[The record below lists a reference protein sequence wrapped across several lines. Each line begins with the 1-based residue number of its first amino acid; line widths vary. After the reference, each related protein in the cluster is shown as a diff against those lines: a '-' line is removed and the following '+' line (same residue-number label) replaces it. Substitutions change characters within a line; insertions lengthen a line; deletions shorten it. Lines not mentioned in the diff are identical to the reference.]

1 VKGAKNLFKWRK
13 FMPDDKNPWENRGKK
28 PSELDELIQQGLK
41 KLFNIKKG
49 KQPPSGGDGDNIKP
63 PSGIGFGMIFL
74 ILVVVFFGFQSFYQ
88 IQPNEQGVIL
98 RFGKFHHTSGPG
110 LNFLIPV
117 IETVKKVDVESIRKE
132 EFGYRQNVSRNYTQ
146 SSNALDLES
155 LMITADKN
163 VIQLNWVVQYKIRDP
178 EHFLFNIRNPRAAVR
193 DISESVIRR
202 LVGNRD
208 FNYVL
213 ETREELAEATLKE
226 MQDVLDSFVSGIQL
240 VVVQLQDLN
249 PPDPVRP
256 SFNEVNEAE
265 QDKIRLG
272 NEAQKQAN
280 TEIPKAQGT
289 AKKTVEEA
297 LGYSIQRINNA
308 KGDVARFNSIYKQY
322 VNAKEVTRTR
332 MYIEA
337 MKEVLPNVKE
347 VVVIDQDK
355 KGMIPLLN
363 LGDTLTN
370 RGRNS
375 STSQIK

>member
-1 VKGAKNLFKWRK
+1 
-13 FMPDDKNPWENRGKK
+13 MPDDMNPWGNRGKK

-41 KLFNIKKG
+41 KLFNIKKE
-49 KQPPSGGDGDNIKP
+49 KQPPSGDGNNIKP
-63 PSGIGFGMIFL
+63 PSGMSFGMIFIFL
-74 ILVVVFFGFQSFYQ
+74 IVIFFGFQSFYQ

-110 LNFLIPV
+110 LNFLIPLL
-117 IETVKKVDVESIRKE
+117 ESVKKVDVESIRKE

-193 DISESVIRR
+193 DVSESVIRR

-213 ETREELAEATLKE
+213 NNREELADSTLKE
-226 MQDVLDSFVSGIQL
+226 MQDVLDSFTSGIQL

-280 TEIPKAQGT
+280 THIPKAQGT
-289 AKKTVEEA
+289 AKKVIEEA
-297 LGYSIQRINNA
+297 KGYSIERINEA
-308 KGDVARFNSIYKQY
+308 KGDVARFNAIYKQY
-322 VNAKEVTRTR
+322 VNAKKVTRTR
-332 MYIEA
+332 MYIETL
-337 MKEVLPNVKE
+337 KEVLPNVKE

-370 RGRNS
+370 RGRS
-375 STSQIK
+375 TSTSQK